1 MIAKSLLFQGL
12 LRPIPTMPTVSL
24 LSSTS
29 SPLVLTPSD
38 SNFHEIRAVG
48 HGCSAFLDILS
59 PPYHESSDEVRP
71 GENVRDCTYYRWVIG
86 FVSVLTFLNSSIEK
100 WTGKSWRHRDV
111 KCASSLTC
119 EALCYKSWLYEN
131 KSFLH
136 ARLPYT
142 EKGASARG
150 FTLEVDEKKINYKAS
165 PASPYEQ
172 AVLLIKKHKIET

>member
-1 MIAKSLLFQGL
+1 MHGVLKCIAGDFKVTSYSALADNKDIPLPLSMANYEEKGL

-71 GENVRDCTYYRWVIG
+71 GENVRDCTYYRV
-86 FVSVLTFLNSSIEK
+86 
-100 WTGKSWRHRDV
+100 
-111 KCASSLTC
+111 
-119 EALCYKSWLYEN
+119 
-131 KSFLH
+131 
-136 ARLPYT
+136 
-142 EKGASARG
+142 
-150 FTLEVDEKKINYKAS
+150 
-165 PASPYEQ
+165 
-172 AVLLIKKHKIET
+172 AVR